1 MAEIVI
7 AIPHAGVALPDDLA
21 PTPLPHVTPEFLRT
35 QSDAFTDRVY
45 SLPGVRTVK
54 YPWSRF
60 VADPNR
66 SPRQTTEG
74 GVVPVT
80 DFAEQPMYPPGGKP
94 TQEQREERIEKY
106 HRPYHAELTRA
117 VNDPRTRFFIDGHS
131 MCGTPPVRSPDH
143 GLQRPDAVIS
153 NLGDSHGYPAPGAPY
168 LTCPTPLT
176 QWLTDRLS
184 HWMLAIHAPDAGAR
198 AAVRGSVW
206 INNPFLG
213 GYGVRN
219 HASLSHDRPGVQLE
233 LNQRLWTDEELWVPL
248 ERRIPWMREVLR
260 RWCEEIVDRIKIEP
274 KFASRAG

>member
-1 MAEIVI
+1 MRDA
-7 AIPHAGVALPDDLA
+7 AG
-21 PTPLPHVTPEFLRT
+21 
-35 QSDAFTDRVY
+35 
-45 SLPGVRTVK
+45 
-54 YPWSRF
+54 
-60 VADPNR
+60 
-66 SPRQTTEG
+66 
-74 GVVPVT
+74 
-80 DFAEQPMYPPGGKP
+80 
-94 TQEQREERIEKY
+94 
-106 HRPYHAELTRA
+106 A
-117 VNDPRTRFFIDGHS
+117 VD
-131 MCGTPPVRSPDH
+131 
-143 GLQRPDAVIS
+143 
-153 NLGDSHGYPAPGAPY
+153 GYPAPGTPY